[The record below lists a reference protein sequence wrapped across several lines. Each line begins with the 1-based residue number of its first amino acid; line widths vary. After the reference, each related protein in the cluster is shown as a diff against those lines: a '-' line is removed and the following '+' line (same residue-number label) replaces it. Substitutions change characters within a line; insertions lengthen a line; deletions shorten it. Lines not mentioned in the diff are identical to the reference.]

1 MDAAIS
7 EKLQT
12 EELKLSFIYD
22 SKITC
27 IYGKTDKG
35 KVTYK
40 QLRKATQETF
50 AMEAIT
56 TRLKRNCIRGHTIL
70 LILSVPPVTG

>member
-22 SKITC
+22 SKIIC
-27 IYGKTDKG
+27 LYGKTIKG
-35 KVTYK
+35 KFIQTTPGSY
-40 QLRKATQETF
+40 TGDIT
-50 AMEAIT
+50 MEPIT
-56 TRLKRNCIRGHTIL
+56 AD
-70 LILSVPPVTG
+70 

>member
-22 SKITC
+22 SKTIC
-27 IYGKTDKG
+27 LYGKTIS
-35 KVTYK
+35 VSYTH
-40 QLRKATQETF
+40 LTLPTKA
-50 AMEAIT
+50 
-56 TRLKRNCIRGHTIL
+56 
-70 LILSVPPVTG
+70 

>member
-35 KVTYK
+35 KVHTNNSESY
-40 QLRKATQETF
+40 TGDIT
-50 AMEAIT
+50 MEPIT
-56 TRLKRNCIRGHTIL
+56 AD
-70 LILSVPPVTG
+70 

>member
-22 SKITC
+22 SKTIC
-27 IYGKTDKG
+27 LYGKT
-35 KVTYK
+35 
-40 QLRKATQETF
+40 
-50 AMEAIT
+50 
-56 TRLKRNCIRGHTIL
+56 
-70 LILSVPPVTG
+70 ILSGK

>member
-35 KVTYK
+35 KVHTNNSGKLHRRHYHVSDNG
-40 QLRKATQETF
+40 
-50 AMEAIT
+50 
-56 TRLKRNCIRGHTIL
+56 RLKRNCIRGHTIL

>member
-35 KVTYK
+35 KV
-40 QLRKATQETF
+40 
-50 AMEAIT
+50 
-56 TRLKRNCIRGHTIL
+56 HTNNSGKL
-70 LILSVPPVTG
+70 HRRHYHGSDNDLSLIHI